1 MRHPIQISLIM
12 DNNTLNTVPGLGPGL
27 GLEYGQTVDDL
38 KAEITNKTGVRDFV
52 LLNIHNKPFP
62 LSMPFRHDTI
72 VKIELKSPICYE
84 QN

>member
-1 MRHPIQISLIM
+1 M
-12 DNNTLNTVPGLGPGL
+12 DNNTLLNTKLDL
-27 GLEYGQTVDDL
+27 DLDLDLLELEYGQTVDDL
-38 KAEITNKTGVRDFV
+38 KAEITNKTGVRDFI

-62 LSMPFRHDTI
+62 LSMPFRHNTI